1 MSRMQFVSFQYFIIL
16 AYICGDKCL
25 HNEKEDHRTYC
36 DFFKLPW
43 DSAQCQRQARGFSKS
58 ICQCGQQTMSI
69 DELGNSRSYC
79 CSPEWPCQDQG
90 NKIVCQNGTLVS
102 ENDKCGN
109 ECPTGEG
116 VSAMSIATK
125 EACDK
130 ESKCY
135 MNKDIL
141 YSVNEVCDHSQN
153 DESDFAKTFCGFD
166 ASVPCFNNVTTG
178 MYSRMGQCYNTY
190 YIG

>member
-1 MSRMQFVSFQYFIIL
+1 MFYCKVFVISGK
-16 AYICGDKCL
+16 ICGDKCL
-25 HNEKEDHRTYC
+25 HYGKEDYRFYC
-36 DFFKLPW
+36 EYWNFPLEN
-43 DSAQCQRQARGFSKS
+43 ARCQIEAPRFQGSSKS
-58 ICQCGQQTMSI
+58 ICQCGHQTMAI
-69 DELGNSRSYC
+69 YELSAIRSYC
-79 CSPEWPCQDQG
+79 CSPDWPCQEQD